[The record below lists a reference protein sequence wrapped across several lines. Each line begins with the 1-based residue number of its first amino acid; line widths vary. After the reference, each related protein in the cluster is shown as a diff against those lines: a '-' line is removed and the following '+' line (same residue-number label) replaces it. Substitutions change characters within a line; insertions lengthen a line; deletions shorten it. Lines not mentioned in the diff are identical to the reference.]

1 MITTERLIL
10 RPFTMA
16 DLPGFADLV
25 RDKMAGAYAVYD
37 ELFPTDEKGL
47 TELLSAIC
55 GTAQFLAAVLRT
67 SGQLIGMFSL
77 NETGREGERNFGFT
91 VHSDYHRRGY
101 AREAAQALM
110 PFAQNALHVK
120 RLMGVA
126 AQENLPAVSLLE
138 SLGFEPDD
146 QYEDT
151 SHVRG
156 SDGEPIRYATL
167 IFHKHLS

>member
-16 DLPGFADLV
+16 DLPGFTALI
-25 RDKMAGAYAVYD
+25 RDKMAGDYAVYD

-55 GTAQFLAAVLRT
+55 GTAQFLAAVLQT

-91 VHSDYHRRGY
+91 VRSDHHRRGY
-101 AREAAQALM
+101 AREAAQALI
-110 PFAQNALHVK
+110 PFAKNVLRVK

-138 SLGFEPDD
+138 ALGFVKAD
-146 QYEDT
+146 QYEDA
-151 SHVRG
+151 SHVLG
-156 SDGEPIRYATL
+156 PDGQPIRYVTCIYL
-167 IFHKHLS
+167 RRLT